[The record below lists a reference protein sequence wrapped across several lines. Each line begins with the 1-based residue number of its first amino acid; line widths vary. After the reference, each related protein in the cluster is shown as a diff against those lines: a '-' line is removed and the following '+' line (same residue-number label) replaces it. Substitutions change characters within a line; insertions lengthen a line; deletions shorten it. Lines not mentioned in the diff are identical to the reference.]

1 MSEITEN
8 VEHELVSTSSAGGN
22 GADTAG
28 GLAETAQEYGQ
39 RIASAASR
47 ASDFVSDRVQLVGEK
62 IKELQ
67 NKDLG
72 QVVDDAKDFAR
83 RKPGQAILIS
93 AAAGLVLGL
102 LLRSGRKE
110 ERASGSSP
118 TAREGVPQRRRNQV
132 RFYLAC
138 VYGKG
143 PKQVLV
149 RFCPSPLKEP

>member
-102 LLRSGRKE
+102 LLRSGRK
-110 ERASGSSP
+110 
-118 TAREGVPQRRRNQV
+118 
-132 RFYLAC
+132 
-138 VYGKG
+138 
-143 PKQVLV
+143 
-149 RFCPSPLKEP
+149 